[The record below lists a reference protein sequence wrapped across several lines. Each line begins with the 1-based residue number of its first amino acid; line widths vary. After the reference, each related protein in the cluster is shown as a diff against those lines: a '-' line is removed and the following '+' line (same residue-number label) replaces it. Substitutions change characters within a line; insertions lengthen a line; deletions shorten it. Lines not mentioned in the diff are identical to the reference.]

1 MSNGIL
7 NLKKMISVYLQINEI
22 NSLLT
27 KSIKENGSQKDQL
40 YYLINKDIISFYL
53 NSEQLKEYTKNQTL
67 GDLGAVFEK
76 VNNNQNIKCEIP
88 ENINMFLKDIEKLKI
103 ENKEL
108 LYNFFI
114 VREDVLEILLSKSNK
129 DNNDEENDNNDIITG
144 FTQYNIRIGT
154 EGIYIWKKENKENEE
169 IVVYFLD
176 VGKLETNLKTFR
188 VKRIYIFENEKV
200 FKKELKN
207 NIIGKSI
214 NDYISSKNIFNSK
227 SGIFN
232 LIDNG
237 EIIGSYINIMM
248 GENFHDEDIN
258 EDSNKNSIK
267 DKNISH
273 NKDNNISDNKDN
285 NNSISNKEDEKIKS
299 RFDSFVENIEKNID
313 EFLTA
318 FLVNCYYIEDL
329 RQEITNS
336 TDKNDTLTSKLK
348 EFFFKFQENKDC
360 EVQINNL
367 LKLIKARFSE
377 ELPQFNSMKILNDII
392 IKIMDIIYEENE
404 SNQIILELFYG
415 DKNYIDERTKNILF
429 SSTIKEIKELDDSK
443 LLYNCPLPKILV
455 LNGDVS
461 EKKDLEFYSLQ
472 YFNNYD
478 LISSIQETESG
489 FASIIIKENNYEK
502 IVYQKGEKKY
512 KVSSIENTDIQDEKK
527 RTKFSIFKRNL
538 QRKKE
543 EYQELSGQTM
553 IKLNIS
559 KTKY

>member
-27 KSIKENGSQKDQL
+27 KSIKENESKKDQL
-40 YYLINKDIISFYL
+40 YYLINKDIVSFYL
-53 NSEQLKEYTKNQTL
+53 NSEQLKEHTKNKTL
-67 GDLGAVFEK
+67 DNFDEIFEK

-114 VREDVLEILLSKSNK
+114 VRKDVLVILLSKSNK

-176 VGKLETNLKTFR
+176 VGKLEANLKTFR

-200 FKKELKN
+200 FNNELKN

-248 GENFHDEDIN
+248 VENFHDEDIN

-543 EYQELSGQTM
+543 EYQELSGQT
-553 IKLNIS
+553 ILKLNIS